1 MGAVVPVSTH
11 LFLVGLPIAIAAAAV
26 LHFLLRGRRRGR

>member
-1 MGAVVPVSTH
+1 MGAGVPVSTH